1 MHGENRARINEKFV
15 VIETSIKEINY
26 YINVVYR
33 KCKRTQ
39 NCQSFVHRYRLIQ
52 STTFNLTT
60 F

>member
-1 MHGENRARINEKFV
+1 MHGENKARINEKFV
-15 VIETSIKEINY
+15 IVEISM
-26 YINVVYR
+26 VYR

-39 NCQSFVHRYRLIQ
+39 NCQSIVHRYRLIQ